1 MARGKD
7 SASETEPKLASTRT
21 SQKQKNLQ
29 AQQEFLAKYIHSN
42 GPKDFPQTQP
52 LDFETLPA
60 LSLEKYNEKYGLGLP
75 YPLSLNADMLNS
87 ELGKKTYSYKRNNRG
102 KISKPELANQVKK
115 HFLELPAKENEI
127 ITNFLYTV
135 KNQDKDFKLSFK

>member
-7 SASETEPKLASTRT
+7 SASETEPKLASSRT

-42 GPKDFPQTQP
+42 GPKNTPPTHP
-52 LDFETLPA
+52 LDFEALPTLA
-60 LSLEKYNEKYGLGLP
+60 LEKYNVKYGLRLP
-75 YPLSLNADMLNS
+75 QPLSLTADMLNS
-87 ELGKKTYSYKRNNRG
+87 ELGKKTYSYKKNNRG
-102 KISKPELANQVKK
+102 KISKPELANEVKK
-115 HFLELPAKENEI
+115 HFLALPAKENEI

-135 KNQDKDFKLSFK
+135 KNQEKDFKLSFK